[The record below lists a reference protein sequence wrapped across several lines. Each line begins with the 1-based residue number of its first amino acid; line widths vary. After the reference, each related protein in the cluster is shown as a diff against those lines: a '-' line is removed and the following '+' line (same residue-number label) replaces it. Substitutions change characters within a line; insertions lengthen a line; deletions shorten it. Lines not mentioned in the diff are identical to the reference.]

1 MSCKW
6 LFLRTL
12 PNCKGYDPWHHA
24 RTEFIWKYNSTDDHR
39 WALNRQPP
47 RKLCLQ
53 ESLDQKTQCSFSILC
68 ASRQS
73 MMRFYQF
80 LCTDTDFSKKGK
92 SPRLSPHVLSQ
103 RLVEFFIS
111 LKINLFGRILHKIP
125 LLAWET
131 ITSHLYWFFQWDHW
145 AWIPASYGMDDHLQ
159 PGVPIKTLPD
169 FALHSHLN
177 FEERTSIKNILKNQ
191 HCNAWF
197 GLIQLFW

>member
-6 LFLRTL
+6 SFLRTL

-68 ASRQS
+68 VSHQS

-80 LCTDTDFSKKGK
+80 LCTDADFSKKVK
-92 SPRLSPHVLSQ
+92 SPRLNPHVLSQ
-103 RLVEFFIS
+103 RLVDFFIS
-111 LKINLFGRILHKIP
+111 LKINLFCRVLHKIP
-125 LLAWET
+125 LFAWET
-131 ITSHLYWFFQWDHW
+131 ITSHLYCFSFSEITEPGFQLPMVWMIIFSLEFPLKHFLTLL
-145 AWIPASYGMDDHLQ
+145 YL
-159 PGVPIKTLPD
+159 PI
-169 FALHSHLN
+169 
-177 FEERTSIKNILKNQ
+177 
-191 HCNAWF
+191 
-197 GLIQLFW
+197 